1 MMTVEYL
8 PVEGCEECEFF
19 ETACPECILYGEA
32 LKRAKKIGHTW
43 NQRPPS
49 NLRAKWRKKHG
60 LGVDDAEC
68 NTL

>member
-1 MMTVEYL
+1 MTVEYL

-32 LKRAKKIGHTW
+32 LKRAKKIGRTW

-60 LGVDDAEC
+60 LGEDDAEC